1 MRPIWPFPSR
11 RRIYSDISEEIRQH
25 LDEKV
30 EALISAG
37 MDRDEAE
44 LRALREFGNLT
55 LLEQHSREAWQAPWI
70 ESLLQDV
77 RFAIRMLLRRPA
89 FALIAVLILALGIGA
104 NSAMFSIVSA
114 VLLKPLPYK
123 DSNRLVVVW
132 QSSDQHRS
140 TGEWFDTYREFEVWQ
155 QYSHS
160 FEQLAALSWATASQ
174 SFTWQGKARSALAI
188 PTSADFFSMLGI
200 GAEQGR
206 TFAQSDLGRGCT
218 VVLSHAFWQND
229 LGAPADL
236 VGKSAAIDQRACQIV
251 GIMPRGFSFY
261 PTQTALWTLITP
273 DSPYSKDPWKSGTG
287 VFGRLKPGVS
297 RQAAESELAALQR
310 NALPEAPPSL
320 ALPRAV
326 PVVLDLQSEFTWLAG
341 RNLRTALIVLL
352 GAVFMVLLIAC
363 VNVANLLL
371 GQATDRQRELA
382 IRTSLG
388 SGRMR
393 LIRQLMTEN
402 LILSSAGASVGI
414 LLAYVAV
421 ALFRAANPVE
431 LPPGNPVQLD
441 WQVLAFTVV
450 LSGLTVLLFGFIPAW
465 NASRI
470 DPNQALKETGQIASH
485 QSRSRMGSAFVVA
498 EVALSLILLSGA
510 ALLIQS
516 LARLASTPL
525 GFRTDH
531 LLTGTIQLPPT
542 KYRTLDE
549 KLQVFNKLGIEAAT
563 IPGVESLSLASSF
576 YLGGSNQI
584 SVENIPAPSETAS
597 QNVAEEIIDSNFLST
612 LEIPLLR
619 GRAFGTQDRNNTLPV
634 AIVNQALAD
643 EYFPNDDPV
652 GRRIK
657 LGRPE
662 DGTRPWLTIVGVD
675 GNVRTT
681 TVFQEMGYVTPP
693 AVYRPFVQ
701 QPSNSASM
709 LLRTQSNPRN
719 FQNLLQEKVA
729 AVDADIVL
737 ADVKTMEDRLSDLRS
752 QPRFRTILLTV
763 LAALALTLA
772 MLGIY
777 ALLTQFVLR
786 RTREIGIRMAL
797 GASRGS
803 IAQLILMRAFA
814 LVLIGLS
821 LGFAASLL
829 LRQAVSALLYGV
841 KAGDPLTMGEVCILL
856 FAVSAVASYIPA
868 RRATRIDPMR
878 TIRAD

>member
-1 MRPIWPFPSR
+1 MRPIWPFPS

-25 LDEKV
+25 LNEKI
-30 EALISAG
+30 EALVADG
-37 MDRDEAE
+37 MDRVEAE
-44 LRALREFGNLT
+44 RRARREFGNPT
-55 LLEQHSREAWQAPWI
+55 LLEQHSREAWQAPRI

-77 RFAIRMLLRRPA
+77 RFAIRMLIRRPA
-89 FALIAVLILALGIGA
+89 FALITILILALGIGA

-140 TGEWFDTYREFEVWQ
+140 TGEWFDTYREFEIWQ

-160 FEQLAALSWATASQ
+160 FEQLAALSWATGSQ
-174 SFTWQGKARSALAI
+174 SFSWRGRARSALAI
-188 PTSADFFSMLGI
+188 PTSADFFSMLGVA
-200 GAEQGR
+200 AEQGR
-206 TFAQSDLGRGCT
+206 TFAPSDVGRGCA
-218 VVLSHAFWQND
+218 VVLSHAFWQNE

-236 VGKSAAIDQRACQIV
+236 VGKSATIDQKACQVV
-251 GIMPRGFSFY
+251 GVMPGSFSFY
-261 PTQTALWTLITP
+261 PTQSALWTLITP
-273 DSPYSKDPWKSGTG
+273 DSAYSKDPWKSGTG

-297 RQAAESELAALQR
+297 RQAAESELAILQKSALQ
-310 NALPEAPPSL
+310 EAPPSL

-341 RNLRTALIVLL
+341 RNLRTALIVLF

-371 GQATDRQRELA
+371 GQAADRQRELA

-388 SGRMR
+388 SGRIR
-393 LIRQLMTEN
+393 LIRQLMTES
-402 LILSSAGASVGI
+402 LILSSAGALVGI
-414 LLAYVAV
+414 VLAYVAV
-421 ALFRAANPVE
+421 TLFRDANPVE

-441 WQVLAFTVV
+441 WQVLAFTIV

-470 DPNQALKETGQIASH
+470 DPNQVLKETGQTASH
-485 QSRSRMGSAFVVA
+485 RSRSRMGSAFVVA

-510 ALLIQS
+510 GLLIQS
-516 LARLASTPL
+516 LAHLASTPL

-531 LLTGTIQLPPT
+531 LLTGTIQLPQT
-542 KYRTLDE
+542 KYRPPDE
-549 KLQVFNKLGIEAAT
+549 KLQVFNKLRFETAT
-563 IPGVESLSLASSF
+563 IPGVENLTLASSF
-576 YLGGSNQI
+576 YLAGSNMI
-584 SVENIPAPSETAS
+584 SVENRPAPSETAS
-597 QNVAEEIIDSNFLST
+597 HNVAEEEIDSNFLST
-612 LEIPLLR
+612 LEVPLFR
-619 GRAFGTQDRNNTLPV
+619 GRAFGTQDRSNTLPV
-634 AIVNQALAD
+634 AIVNQALAN

-662 DGTRPWLTIVGVD
+662 DETRPWLTIVGVA
-675 GNVRTT
+675 GNVSTT

-693 AVYRPFVQ
+693 AVYRPFTQ
-701 QPSNSASM
+701 QPSNSASI
-709 LLRTQSNPRN
+709 LLRTQSSPRS
-719 FQNLLQEKVA
+719 FQNLLQAKVA
-729 AVDADIVL
+729 AIDADIVL
-737 ADVKTMEDRLSDLRS
+737 TDVKTMDERLSDLRS
-752 QPRFRTILLTV
+752 QPRFRTALLAV

-777 ALLTQFVLR
+777 ALLTQSVLR

-797 GASRGS
+797 GASRSS
-803 IAQLILMRAFA
+803 IAQLILKQAFA
-814 LVLIGLS
+814 LVLTGLC
-821 LGFAASLL
+821 LGFAGSLL

-841 KAGDPLTMGEVCILL
+841 TAGDPLTMGAVCILL